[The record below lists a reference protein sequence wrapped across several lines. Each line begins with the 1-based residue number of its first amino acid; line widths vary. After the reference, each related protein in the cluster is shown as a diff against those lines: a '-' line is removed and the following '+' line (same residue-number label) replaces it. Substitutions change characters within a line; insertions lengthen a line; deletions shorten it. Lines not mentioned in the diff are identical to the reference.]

1 MTTEI
6 QLNGVRYAIGKLSAM
21 QQFHVSRRIA
31 SIIPPMIPVLMNF
44 YAELEQADVA
54 RQQARA
60 NAALAALAEGGTP
73 DEEADAPAADKSREL
88 LSLVDAIAPVLQP
101 FADALAGLKDED
113 AEYVFGTCLSVV
125 ERWQGAGWAKV
136 WSAAHK
142 TSMFDDIGIDVMLPL
157 VVRVVVANLGPLSA
171 GCLPAKRAARRR
183 RRLDSHAAWRRGLAA
198 RAGARPDVPVRVA
211 DRRNARPGRRRADE
225 RFPRR
230 PGRQRSGVPPQDGK
244 RKWLIRSSSANSWSR
259 WASRSTRRA

>member
-31 SIIPPMIPVLMNF
+31 PIIPPMIPVLMKF

-54 RQQARA
+54 RAQERA
-60 NAALAALAEGGTP
+60 NAALAALAESTEGAKGA
-73 DEEADAPAADKSREL
+73 EAPAAAAPAPERDRSREL

-136 WSAAHK
+136 WNITHK
-142 TSMFDDIGIDVMLPL
+142 TAMFDDIGIDVMLPL
-157 VVRVVVANLGPLSA
+157 VVRVVVANLGNFIQGLLSS
-171 GCLPAKRAARRR
+171 P
-183 RRLDSHAAWRRGLAA
+183 
-198 RAGARPDVPVRVA
+198 GAS
-211 DRRNARPGRRRADE
+211 E
-225 RFPRR
+225 T
-230 PGRQRSGVPPQDGK
+230 
-244 RKWLIRSSSANSWSR
+244 
-259 WASRSTRRA
+259 STR